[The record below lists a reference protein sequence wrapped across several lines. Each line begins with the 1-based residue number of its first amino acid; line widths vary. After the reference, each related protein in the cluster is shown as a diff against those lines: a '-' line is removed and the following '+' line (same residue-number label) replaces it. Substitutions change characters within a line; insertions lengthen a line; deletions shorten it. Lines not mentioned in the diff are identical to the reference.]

1 MKTIKWSAT
10 FLTILGA
17 IFTSLDMYPWN
28 VVAFNFGSLLWVWFA
43 MLIKEKSLI
52 VANVGLLVVYV
63 AGLVKFL

>member
-52 VANVGLLVVYV
+52 VVNVGLLLVYV